1 MTVIANDSVS
11 SLATPSFDSS
21 FSTEN
26 HSIQQLEQQV
36 DQMINQALQQSS
48 SSLGQNATAQD
59 AAGTLASYMNQ
70 NGIKSLDPNQL
81 YQLANNPPAGTP
93 PAVSS
98 AASYMLQ
105 NPDVYQQI
113 ETHDVAGADGISG
126 VGNFEWA
133 AQGGLDSEPPP
144 EMPNTLDSTS
154 TQGAMMGA
162 QSAAG
167 ALSNYMS
174 QNGIASLDP
183 DQLYKL
189 ANNPPAGTPPDVSA
203 AASYMLQNPD
213 VYKQIETH
221 DVAGADGVSG
231 VSNFQWAAQGGLDQ
245 MASGSGSSPF
255 NELNVDLSLGASNN
269 PNYPQTLSA

>member
-1 MTVIANDSVS
+1 MTAIANDSVS
-11 SLATPSFDSS
+11 TLSTSGLNSSFDSEDQ
-21 FSTEN
+21 TV
-26 HSIQQLEQQV
+26 QQLEQQV
-36 DQMINQALQQSS
+36 DQMIKQALQQSS
-48 SSLGQNATAQD
+48 SSLGQSATAQS

-70 NGIKSLDPNQL
+70 NGISSLDPNQL

-93 PAVSS
+93 PEVSS

-105 NPDVYQQI
+105 NPDVYKQI

-133 AQGGLDSEPPP
+133 AQGGLDNDGTSGSSDAASS
-144 EMPNTLDSTS
+144 LDSTS
-154 TQGAMMGA
+154 SQGAMMGA

-167 ALSNYMS
+167 ALASYMS
-174 QNGIASLDP
+174 QNGISSLNP

-189 ANNPPAGTPPDVSA
+189 ANNPPAGTPSDVSA

-221 DVAGADGVSG
+221 DVSGADGVSG
-231 VSNFQWAAQGGLDQ
+231 VGNFQWAAQGGLDD
-245 MASGSGSSPF
+245 MASGSGSSGF
-255 NELNVDLSLGASNN
+255 ADLNLDLSLGASGNG
-269 PNYPQTLSA
+269 YSLT